1 MRISISLATV
11 SLAAL
16 ALAACGG
23 PPENANEAEV
33 EDVAADNG
41 AVDEVELAQAADAA
55 EAASDDEVTEVDTEV
70 EEPAAT
76 ASATPSPKPSASA
89 SARPSATPTQA
100 AAASAGPPDSFAI
113 CSVCHSVT
121 PGQNGVGPS
130 LAGVVGRKAGSV
142 SGFAYSASMKSSGL
156 TWNEANLRR
165 YVVDP
170 HGVVPGGS
178 MPPPGVNAQQAAE
191 IVAYLKTL

>member
-33 EDVAADNG
+33 EEVAADNG

-55 EAASDDEVTEVDTEV
+55 EAASDDEVTEVDVEV

-76 ASATPSPKPSASA
+76 ASASPSPKPSASA

-113 CSVCHSVT
+113 CTVCHSVT
-121 PGQNGVGPS
+121 PGQNMVGPS
-130 LAGVVGRKAGSV
+130 LAGVVGRKAGGV
-142 SGFAYSASMKSSGL
+142 SGFAYSASMKSSNL

-165 YVVDP
+165 YLVDP
-170 HGVVPGGS
+170 HAVVPGGS
-178 MPPPGVNAQQAAE
+178 MPAPGVNAQQAGE
-191 IVAYLKTL
+191 IVTYLKTL

>member
-33 EDVAADNG
+33 EEVAADNG
-41 AVDEVELAQAADAA
+41 AVDEVELARAADAA
-55 EAASDDEVTEVDTEV
+55 EAADDETVTEVDVEV

-89 SARPSATPTQA
+89 SAAPTQA
-100 AAASAGPPDSFAI
+100 AAAAAGPPDSFAI
-113 CSVCHSVT
+113 CTVCHSVT
-121 PGQNGVGPS
+121 PGQNMVGPS
-130 LAGVVGRKAGSV
+130 LAGVVGRKAGGV
-142 SGFAYSASMKSSGL
+142 SGFAYSGGMKSSNL

-165 YVVDP
+165 YLVDP
-170 HGVVPGGS
+170 HAVVPGGS
-178 MPPPGVNAQQAAE
+178 MPPPGVNAQQAGE
-191 IVAYLKTL
+191 IVTYLKTL

>member
-11 SLAAL
+11 SFAAL

-33 EDVAADNG
+33 EEVAAANG
-41 AVDEVELAQAADAA
+41 AVDEVELTEAAEGA
-55 EAASDDEVTEVDTEV
+55 EAASEETVTAGEA
-70 EEPAAT
+70 EEPAAP

-89 SARPSATPTQA
+89 SAAPTQA
-100 AAASAGPPDSFAI
+100 AAAAAGPPDSFAI
-113 CSVCHSVT
+113 CTVCHSLT
-121 PGQNGVGPS
+121 PGQNMVGPS
-130 LAGVVGRKAGSV
+130 LAGVVGRKAGSA
-142 SGFAYSASMKSSGL
+142 SGFAYSAGMKSSNL

-165 YVVDP
+165 YLVDP
-170 HGVVPGGS
+170 HAVVPGGS
-178 MPPPGVNAQQAAE
+178 MPAPGVNAQQAGE